1 MFDNLLMVILIIPF
15 LIIAYF
21 LTNYRYTFIVKGLP
35 YKNIGLKL
43 DFWEILKLDYSLG
56 FKKKKEIRE
65 IISLII
71 KARDLE
77 IKEYELV
84 DFYDLLYSNNDVKIF
99 GNAIIDAEN
108 YKFKIN
114 FYNLDTYHRFGGDV
128 EKYIPFWKEIEKEG
142 FVLKENEENSSLL
155 KKLMLREINNKNKI
169 IELIRVFLSAKR
181 ISCKVDLKYLFSE
194 RIKTD
199 KIIEIIQC
207 AIKCYKEKIFV
218 PSKES
223 KVKFDILSISLENF
237 LEIIALKKDI
247 NLFANILIKLK
258 KSKIEITLQTLLEFS
273 FAKIKISKLF
283 DLLIKSKNS
292 NIKIVNKSNETEIE
306 NEICL
311 DNLLSFHLIN
321 GNIYELLE
329 SLIIIKE
336 ANIKNISQK
345 KLESYFIRNWNLK
358 EIEAATIFINL
369 YGKGNEESFNII
381 KDISKQNIDILIF
394 MRSLL
399 KAKFLKLNFLNLDF
413 ALKIAKTGANLEEE
427 IRKTE
432 EPNILEINDL
442 EVTTNDGYKIIMKI
456 NLIYYKNLKNFFSK
470 YQEVNIVRNA
480 KNIILNKIL
489 NLKHEEIIK
498 KSKEIEEEVL
508 KKINFFQN
516 KNKIDNG
523 YFRNEIGIF
532 LPENLNTSYSQ
543 INNYEIIYEI
553 KNVIIKDIDIKSNFF
568 EELKIKFSKFKI
580 EHEKLILENEIRKA
594 ILDGNKDVTNEF
606 YKSKIFKYL

>member
-1 MFDNLLMVILIIPF
+1 MVILIIPF

-65 IISLII
+65 VISLII
-71 KARDLE
+71 KARNLE

-84 DFYDLLYSNNDVKIF
+84 DFYDLLFSKHDVKIF
-99 GNAIIDAEN
+99 GNAIINAES

-114 FYNLDTYHRFGGDV
+114 FHNLNTYHRSGGDV
-128 EKYIPFWKEIEKEG
+128 KKYIPFWKEIEKEG
-142 FVLKENEENSSLL
+142 LILKENKENSSLL
-155 KKLMLREINNKNKI
+155 KKLMLREIKNKSKI
-169 IELIRVFLSAKR
+169 IELIRIFIAAKR
-181 ISCKVDLKYLFSE
+181 ISCKIDLKYLFSE
-194 RIKTD
+194 GIKTD

-218 PSKES
+218 SSKES

-273 FAKIKISKLF
+273 FAKIEISKLF

-292 NIKIVNKSNETEIE
+292 NIKIVNKSNETEKE

-311 DNLLSFHLIN
+311 DYLLSFHLIN
-321 GNIYELLE
+321 GNIYEILE
-329 SLIIIKE
+329 SLILIKK
-336 ANIKNISQK
+336 ANVKNLPQK

-369 YGKGNEESFNII
+369 YGKGKEESFNII
-381 KDISKQNIDILIF
+381 KDISKQNIDVLIF
-394 MRSLL
+394 MKSLL
-399 KAKFLKLNFLNLDF
+399 KAKFLKLNFLNFDF

-432 EPNILEINDL
+432 DPNILEINDL

-470 YQEVNIVRNA
+470 YQEINIIRNV

-489 NLKHEEIIK
+489 DLKHEEIIK

-508 KKINFFQN
+508 KKINSFQN
-516 KNKIDNG
+516 KNKINNG
-523 YFRNEIGIF
+523 YFRNENGLF
-532 LPENLNTSYSQ
+532 LPENLNASYSQ

-553 KNVIIKDIDIKSNFF
+553 KNVIIRDIDIKSNFF

-580 EHEKLILENEIRKA
+580 EHDKLLLNNEIRKA

-606 YKSKIFKYL
+606 YKSKIFKYLE